1 MARLNTIAIG
11 PGRGSAGDATYRKNR
26 GRTIMS
32 AKIKENPSNT
42 ALQEWQRKKFGGTST
57 VLANQPWFVANFS
70 KSKYGSEMNHL
81 MRVNRSMFATD
92 GWGDFVGEPD
102 ADEMFLEFLTER
114 TWTLGHDFYFAHG
127 EAEYYNTTTRTH
139 AGLGIVLQDIIIS
152 TNEALQPN
160 ASIAIRGKVKLG
172 DKGESAVNAVFRLQ
186 QVDKTFWSMTSTEVA
201 AILSADKVPFYIDG
215 AGLAHVCIPFLGW
228 STTTFHGWS
237 RQWRALDDIGI
248 PGLHGTTTLPAAFWA
263 RYGTAPNQKID
274 WGVLMLHV
282 NGKPVTY
289 FKEGVPPNT
298 AEPPAEDTATIQE
311 APAKT
316 KKTSKKACTE

>member
-42 ALQEWQRKKFGGTST
+42 ALQERQRGTFGGTST

-81 MRVNRSMFATD
+81 VHVNREMFSTP
-92 GWGDFVGEPD
+92 GWGDFVREYD
-102 ADEMFLEFLTER
+102 ADGMFLEFLTER
-114 TWTLGHDFYFAHG
+114 TWTLGHNFYFAHG
-127 EAEYYNTTTRTH
+127 EAQYYNTTTRTH
-139 AGLGIVLQDIIIS
+139 SGLGIVLQEIIIS
-152 TNEALQPN
+152 AEEAMRTN

-172 DKGESAVNAVFRLQ
+172 DKDERDVNAVFRLQ
-186 QVDKTFWSMTSTEVA
+186 QVASSFWGMSSTEVA

-215 AGLAHVCIPFLGW
+215 AGLAHVCMPFLNWSSLTFTGW
-228 STTTFHGWS
+228 SA
-237 RQWRALDDIGI
+237 QWKELASIGI
-248 PGLHGTTTLPAAFWA
+248 PDLHGTTTLPAAFWA
-263 RYGTAPNQKID
+263 RYGTAPNQKTD
-274 WGVLMLHV
+274 WGVLMLHI

-298 AEPPAEDTATIQE
+298 EEPPAEATATVQE
-311 APAKT
+311 TPVKAK
-316 KKTSKKACTE
+316 KASKKASAE